1 MDPLDQILF
10 DKKTISDV
18 VKEIYGNSKKKEK
31 QIGTL
36 IAELKPLMQNL
47 GDATIIVPLIKE
59 YLEVSVKNDEHLI
72 KMVAVVQRVLN
83 GSGDGDSGAL
93 TEEEFE
99 QLQQAAEEIQNS
111 IGKKEK
117 EEEDV

>member
-47 GDATIIVPLIKE
+47 GDATVVVPLIKE
-59 YLEVSVKNDEHLI
+59 YLEVGVKNDEHLI
-72 KMVAVVQRVLN
+72 KMVAVVQRLLN
-83 GSGDGDSGAL
+83 SGGGGSDSGAL
-93 TEEEFE
+93 TDKEFE

-111 IGKKEK
+111 LEKKE
-117 EEEDV
+117 EDK

>member
-10 DKKTISDV
+10 DKKTISDI

-36 IAELKPLMQNL
+36 ISELRPLMQSL
-47 GDATIIVPLIKE
+47 GDATVVVPLIKE

-72 KMVAVVQRVLN
+72 KMVAVVQRLLSGGN
-83 GSGDGDSGAL
+83 GGSDSGAL

-99 QLQQAAEEIQNS
+99 QLQQAADDIAKSLE
-111 IGKKEK
+111 KKEG
-117 EEEDV
+117 E

>member
-47 GDATIIVPLIKE
+47 GDATVVVPLIKE
-59 YLEVSVKNDEHLI
+59 YLEISVKNDEHLI
-72 KMVAVVQRVLN
+72 KMVAVVQRLLT
-83 GSGDGDSGAL
+83 GSSGGSDSGAL

-99 QLQQAAEEIQNS
+99 QLQQAADDLS
-111 IGKKEK
+111 KSLEK
-117 EEEDV
+117 GEGEK

>member
-36 IAELKPLMQNL
+36 IAELRPLMQSL
-47 GDATIIVPLIKE
+47 GDATVVVPLIKE
-59 YLEVSVKNDEHLI
+59 YLEVGVKNDEHLI
-72 KMVAVVQRVLN
+72 KMVAVVQRLLGGN
-83 GSGDGDSGAL
+83 GSGGDSGAL
-93 TEEEFE
+93 TEEEFKD
-99 QLQQAAEEIQNS
+99 LQNAAEEIQNS
-111 IGKKEK
+111 IEKK
-117 EEEDV
+117 EEE